1 MAAEGYL
8 YECVSVI
15 SETETEIQSTTN
27 KRFQQMI
34 STN

>member
-1 MAAEGYL
+1 MGSEHKL